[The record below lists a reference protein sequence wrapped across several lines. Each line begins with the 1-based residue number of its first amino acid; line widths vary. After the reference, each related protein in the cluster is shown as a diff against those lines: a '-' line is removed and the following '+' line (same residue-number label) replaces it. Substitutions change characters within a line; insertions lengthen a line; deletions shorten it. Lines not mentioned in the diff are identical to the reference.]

1 VDAPPYRAVEPR
13 TEDRTL
19 RHKPT
24 LSTRIAIASGIVA
37 AITPIAINAA
47 EPRKDVRSKALS
59 DVVRC
64 RQVQDTAAR
73 LACFDASVA
82 LLDSAEQRR
91 DVVVVDSQQVRQA
104 RRSLF
109 GIGVPSLSIF
119 SGSPEIDAIDTTV
132 TDAQVDGAGRWT
144 VRMADGA
151 RWAQTDDNVLGR
163 SPRAGDK
170 VHIKRAALGSFQMTI
185 SGQPGVKARR
195 VN

>member
-1 VDAPPYRAVEPR
+1 MRHNPTIPTLIAIVSAVAATILPTAITAAEPR
-13 TEDRTL
+13 TE
-19 RHKPT
+19 
-24 LSTRIAIASGIVA
+24 A
-37 AITPIAINAA
+37 
-47 EPRKDVRSKALS
+47 RSKALS

-64 RQVQDTAAR
+64 RQIQDTTAR

-82 LLDSAEQRR
+82 VLDSAEQRR

-119 SGSPEIDAIDTTV
+119 SGSPEIDSIDTTV

-170 VHIKRAALGSFQMTI
+170 VRIKRAALGSFQMI
-185 SGQPGVKARR
+185 IGGQPGVKARR
-195 VN
+195 LN